1 MSIYVNR
8 NTRVVFQGITGK
20 QGQYYAAEMLKYGT
34 KVVAGVSPG
43 KAGTAVNGI
52 PVYNTVKEAK
62 KEHGA
67 NASITYIPAPFIKD
81 AIFESIEANLE
92 YIICIAEGVPV
103 QDMMFVYRRLKDSVT
118 ILIGPNSP
126 GIIVPNEFVS
136 GFMMAEAFT
145 RGNIGVVSRS
155 GTLTYQIASVLSQQ
169 GIGQSTCLGIGG
181 DPITGLSYVDVL
193 RAFSEDE
200 ETHAVVLI
208 GEIGGSK
215 EEEAAVFIAKQMK
228 KPVVAFIAGRTAPEG
243 KQMGHAGAIISEGK
257 GTYRSKVEAFRSA
270 GVQVAERIS
279 EIPKLV
285 QKTIQ

>member
-52 PVYNTVKEAK
+52 PVYNSVMEAK
-62 KEHGA
+62 EEHGA

-81 AIFESIEANLE
+81 AFFEGIEAGLE
-92 YIICIAEGVPV
+92 CIICITEGVPV
-103 QDMMFVYRRLKDSVT
+103 QDMMIVNRRLMDSGT

-126 GIIVPNEFVS
+126 GIIVPDEFVS

-145 RGNIGVVSRS
+145 RGNVGVVSRS
-155 GTLTYQIASVLSQQ
+155 GTLTYQIANVLSKH

-193 RAFSEDE
+193 RAFNDDE

-215 EEEAAVFIAKQMK
+215 EEEAAVFITKEMK

-270 GVQVAERIS
+270 GVPVAERIS
-279 EIPKLV
+279 ELPQLV
-285 QKTIQ
+285 KQRIS